1 MNNNPNHP
9 AATVYRWEADEWL
22 NHPQLDLG
30 HGGFFASYHTN
41 RPANPS
47 TTLFGTGKPLKDA
60 YQTWL
65 KKPGPVAALAGDDDD
80 QEYVNECKR
89 TVEWAERGFSE
100 PLHAYLDLPYEDLK
114 KSAKFIAPILDL
126 DFLHICLYVKVASK
140 RVVELIQHQFPGE
153 IEAIPV
159 QFYNVKDIKQQFYA
173 LNVLQ
178 GIPKPDLLKQGL
190 GKANIASVLV
200 KSSVT
205 KKFKREDIAMS
216 KALVTSFK
224 TNGFRGMAAYP
235 TYFSNLRVQ

>member
-1 MNNNPNHP
+1 M
-9 AATVYRWEADEWL
+9 
-22 NHPQLDLG
+22 
-30 HGGFFASYHTN
+30 
-41 RPANPS
+41 
-47 TTLFGTGKPLKDA
+47 
-60 YQTWL
+60 
-65 KKPGPVAALAGDDDD
+65 
-80 QEYVNECKR
+80 
-89 TVEWAERGFSE
+89 
-100 PLHAYLDLPYEDLK
+100 DLPYEDLK

-126 DFLHICLYVKVASK
+126 DFLHLTRYLKVASK
-140 RVVELIQHQFPGE
+140 RVVELIEHQFPGE

-178 GIPKPDLLKQGL
+178 GIPKPDMLKQGL
-190 GKANIASVLV
+190 GTANIASVLV

-205 KKFKREDIAMS
+205 KKFNREDIAMS

>member
-47 TTLFGTGKPLKDA
+47 TTLFGTGKSLKDA

-126 DFLHICLYVKVASK
+126 DFLHLTRYLKVASQ
-140 RVVELIQHQFPGE
+140 RVVELIEHQFPGE

-190 GKANIASVLV
+190 GTANIASVLDEDGYN
-200 KSSVT
+200 
-205 KKFKREDIAMS
+205 EDIAMS